1 MATAFVRLKT
11 CLATQPGIVGD
22 DPYLDAKVTVK
33 IRLDKGKC
41 VGHAQCF
48 AVDSDLFPIDDE
60 GYSTLLDHHVSPL
73 EASRVRAGAA
83 ACPEVAILIEEDD

>member
-1 MATAFVRLKT
+1 MVTAFVRLKK
-11 CLATQPGIVGD
+11 CLATQLRIVDD
-22 DPYLDAKVTVK
+22 DPVLDPKVTVK

-60 GYSTLLDHHVSPL
+60 GYSTLLDHEVSPL

-83 ACPEVAILIEEDD
+83 ACPEVAFLLEEDE

>member
-11 CLATQPGIVGD
+11 CLATQPRINED
-22 DPYLDAKVTVK
+22 DPVLDQKVAVK
-33 IRLDKGKC
+33 IRLDRGKC

-60 GYSTLLDHHVSPL
+60 GYSTLLDHEVSPP

-83 ACPEVAILIEEDD
+83 ACPEVAFLLEEDD